1 MTRYERKI
9 YSFGVVIAA
18 ILIIAIVAVLTEGC
32 GTGTAVYAA
41 PMVNVED
48 FTEVETEAPKKAEIR
63 DHNANQRTQRV
74 ETLEETDEP
83 ETGEKEVQE
92 TIWIDAGET
101 GDGDHQS
108 AQPGS
113 NENIY
118 GCGVED
124 RRSSDGGDPE
134 NDRDPEGPRLYMI
147 SGELIDPEIQRKLY
161 RALEAEGIDYWYTG
175 ALAQMFQES
184 HCHQYAENPNGLDK
198 GIYQYRITYWNWN
211 DGDIFSIDAQLQRY
225 ASEMSARFNAGLS
238 VDEAISRHKTSD
250 YCTTVDWTYV
260 GHVKQWL
267 GQMEV
272 VK

>member
-32 GTGTAVYAA
+32 GAETAVYAA

-48 FTEVETEAPKKAEIR
+48 FTEVATEAPKKAEIR
-63 DHNANQRTQRV
+63 EQEAS
-74 ETLEETDEP
+74 DEP
-83 ETGEKEVQE
+83 ETEEQDRCDKIGTDHEEDRTDTESELRTTEASVE
-92 TIWIDAGET
+92 ADLPVLYRIAGE
-101 GDGDHQS
+101 
-108 AQPGS
+108 
-113 NENIY
+113 
-118 GCGVED
+118 
-124 RRSSDGGDPE
+124 
-134 NDRDPEGPRLYMI
+134 
-147 SGELIDPEIQRKLY
+147 EIQEELQIKLY
-161 RALEAEGIDYWYTG
+161 QYLSDAGIDYWYTG

-211 DGDIFSIDAQLQRY
+211 DGDIFDVDAQLQRY

-250 YCTTVDWTYV
+250 YCTAVDWTYV

-267 GQMEV
+267 GQMEAI
-272 VK
+272 K

>member
-32 GTGTAVYAA
+32 GAETAVYAA
-41 PMVNVED
+41 PMVNIED
-48 FTEVETEAPKKAEIR
+48 FTEVATEAPKKAEIR
-63 DHNANQRTQRV
+63 EQEASN
-74 ETLEETDEP
+74 EP
-83 ETGEKEVQE
+83 ETEEQDRCDEIGADHEEDRTDTESELRTTEASVE
-92 TIWIDAGET
+92 ADLPVLYRIAGE
-101 GDGDHQS
+101 
-108 AQPGS
+108 
-113 NENIY
+113 
-118 GCGVED
+118 
-124 RRSSDGGDPE
+124 
-134 NDRDPEGPRLYMI
+134 
-147 SGELIDPEIQRKLY
+147 EIQEELQIKLY
-161 RALEAEGIDYWYTG
+161 QYLSDAGIDYWYTG

-198 GIYQYRITYWNWN
+198 GIYQYRIIYWNWD

-225 ASEMSARFNAGLS
+225 CSEMSERFNAGLS

-250 YCTTVDWTYV
+250 YCTAVDWTYV

-267 GQMEV
+267 GQMEE

>member
-32 GTGTAVYAA
+32 GAETAVYAA

-48 FTEVETEAPKKAEIR
+48 FTEVVTEAPKKAKIR
-63 DHNANQRTQRV
+63 EQEAS
-74 ETLEETDEP
+74 DEP
-83 ETGEKEVQE
+83 ETEEQDRCYKIGTDHEEDRTDTESELRTTEASVE
-92 TIWIDAGET
+92 ADLPVLYRIAGE
-101 GDGDHQS
+101 
-108 AQPGS
+108 
-113 NENIY
+113 
-118 GCGVED
+118 
-124 RRSSDGGDPE
+124 
-134 NDRDPEGPRLYMI
+134 
-147 SGELIDPEIQRKLY
+147 EIQEELQIKLY
-161 RALEAEGIDYWYTG
+161 QYLSDAGIDYWYTG

-198 GIYQYRITYWNWN
+198 GIYQYRITYWNWD

-250 YCTTVDWTYV
+250 YCTAVDWTYV

-267 GQMEV
+267 GQMEAI
-272 VK
+272 K

>member
-32 GTGTAVYAA
+32 GAETAVYAA

-48 FTEVETEAPKKAEIR
+48 FTEVATEAPKKAEIC

-83 ETGEKEVQE
+83 ETEEQDRCDKIGTDHEEDRTDIESELRTTEASVE
-92 TIWIDAGET
+92 ADLPVLYRIAGE
-101 GDGDHQS
+101 
-108 AQPGS
+108 
-113 NENIY
+113 
-118 GCGVED
+118 
-124 RRSSDGGDPE
+124 
-134 NDRDPEGPRLYMI
+134 
-147 SGELIDPEIQRKLY
+147 EIQEELQIKLY
-161 RALEAEGIDYWYTG
+161 QYLSDAGIDYWYTG

-250 YCTTVDWTYV
+250 YCTAVDWTYV
-260 GHVKQWL
+260 CHVKQWL
-267 GQMEV
+267 GQMEAI
-272 VK
+272 K

>member
-32 GTGTAVYAA
+32 GAETAVYAA
-41 PMVNVED
+41 PMVNIED
-48 FTEVETEAPKKAEIR
+48 FTEVATEAPKKAEIR
-63 DHNANQRTQRV
+63 EQEASN
-74 ETLEETDEP
+74 EP
-83 ETGEKEVQE
+83 ETEEQDRCDEIGADHEEDRTDTESELRTTEASVE
-92 TIWIDAGET
+92 ADLPVLYRIAGE
-101 GDGDHQS
+101 
-108 AQPGS
+108 
-113 NENIY
+113 
-118 GCGVED
+118 
-124 RRSSDGGDPE
+124 
-134 NDRDPEGPRLYMI
+134 
-147 SGELIDPEIQRKLY
+147 EIQEELQIKLY
-161 RALEAEGIDYWYTG
+161 RYLSNAGIDYWYTG

-211 DGDIFSIDAQLQRY
+211 DGDIFDVDAQLQRY

-250 YCTTVDWTYV
+250 YCTAVDWTYV

-267 GQMEV
+267 GQMEAI
-272 VK
+272 K

>member
-32 GTGTAVYAA
+32 GAETAVYAA
-41 PMVNVED
+41 PMCAVED
-48 FTEVETEAPKKAEIR
+48 FTEEAAEVTEKAEIR
-63 DHNANQRTQRV
+63 EQEASN
-74 ETLEETDEP
+74 EP
-83 ETGEKEVQE
+83 ETEEQDRCDEIGADHEEDRTDTESELRTTEASVE
-92 TIWIDAGET
+92 ADLPVLYRIAGE
-101 GDGDHQS
+101 
-108 AQPGS
+108 
-113 NENIY
+113 
-118 GCGVED
+118 
-124 RRSSDGGDPE
+124 
-134 NDRDPEGPRLYMI
+134 
-147 SGELIDPEIQRKLY
+147 EIQAELQIKLY
-161 RALEAEGIDYWYTG
+161 QYLSDAGIDYWYTG

-184 HCHQYAENPNGLDK
+184 HCHQYAENPNGLDT

-250 YCTTVDWTYV
+250 YCTAVDWTYV

-267 GQMEV
+267 GQMEAI
-272 VK
+272 K

>member
-32 GTGTAVYAA
+32 GAETAVYAA

-48 FTEVETEAPKKAEIR
+48 FTEVATEAPKKAEIR
-63 DHNANQRTQRV
+63 EQEAS
-74 ETLEETDEP
+74 DEP
-83 ETGEKEVQE
+83 ETEEQDRPDEIGADHEEDRTDTESELRTTEASVE
-92 TIWIDAGET
+92 ADLPVLYRIAGE
-101 GDGDHQS
+101 
-108 AQPGS
+108 
-113 NENIY
+113 
-118 GCGVED
+118 
-124 RRSSDGGDPE
+124 
-134 NDRDPEGPRLYMI
+134 
-147 SGELIDPEIQRKLY
+147 EIQAELQIKLY
-161 RALEAEGIDYWYTG
+161 QYLSDAGIDYWYTG

-238 VDEAISRHKTSD
+238 VNEAISRHKTSD
-250 YCTTVDWTYV
+250 YCTAVDWTYV

-272 VK
+272 AK